1 MPDDVMVTDHVEAD
15 ELREILGVPTK
26 FVLDKVFPHLDQHSR
41 HFISLSPFLCI
52 GTSGAAGGQDVSPRG
67 DPPGFVKVID
77 DRTILIPER
86 PGNKRADTMTN
97 VIENPNI
104 GLIFML
110 PGVEINLRMNGRA
123 RVVEDPNL
131 LSGMEVR
138 GKAPRLGILVEIN
151 ELYFH
156 CAKAMIRSKLWDPE
170 TQIGRKD
177 FPSHAQIARDQQDPG
192 GDLAPHEARIEDSKK
207 NHLY

>member
-1 MPDDVMVTDHVEAD
+1 M
-15 ELREILGVPTK
+15 
-26 FVLDKVFPHLDQHSR
+26 
-41 HFISLSPFLCI
+41 
-52 GTSGAAGGQDVSPRG
+52 
-67 DPPGFVKVID
+67 ID

-97 VIENPNI
+97 ITENPNV

-123 RVVEDPNL
+123 RVVQDPEL

-138 GKAPRLGILVEIN
+138 GKAPKLGILVEIN
-151 ELYFH
+151 EVYFH
-156 CAKAMIRSKLWDPE
+156 CAKAVIRSKLWDPDI
-170 TQIGRKD
+170 QIERGD
-177 FPSHAQIARDQQDPG
+177 FPSHARIARDQQDPG

-207 NHLY
+207 NSLY